1 MDERRARFEAQVL
14 PHLDAAY
21 RYARWLT
28 RVQADAEDVVQD
40 AILRAYRAFDSL
52 RGSDVKS
59 WLLVIVR
66 NCHYTAAKQRASRGN
81 VPLPEEGEAAYA
93 EHFTS
98 PLPGPEN
105 VTMLHDQKRE
115 LDRVLRALPED
126 QRTILMLREVEEL
139 DYAQIAAVINVPIG
153 TVMSRL
159 SRSRAALRAK
169 WLEAEEQSRA
179 VR

>member
-21 RYARWLT
+21 RYARWLSYA
-28 RVQADAEDVVQD
+28 QADAEDIVQD

-66 NCHYTAAKQRASRGN
+66 NCHYTAAKQRLSRGN
-81 VPLPEEGEAAYA
+81 VPLPEEGEAEYA

-98 PLPGPEN
+98 TQPGPEN
-105 VTMLHDQKRE
+105 VTML
-115 LDRVLRALPED
+115 
-126 QRTILMLREVEEL
+126 
-139 DYAQIAAVINVPIG
+139 
-153 TVMSRL
+153 
-159 SRSRAALRAK
+159 
-169 WLEAEEQSRA
+169 
-179 VR
+179 